1 MIVRTLE
8 DVKARGNY
16 AEKPGVWTS
25 TRYLLKDDRVG
36 FTLTQTTFAAGQSLT
51 MQYKNHIEANLIIS
65 GTGTL
70 TDEESGETWLLE
82 PGSTYTLDKHDRHRL
97 EAKTDLTIVCVFT
110 PALTGKE
117 THDAD
122 GSYPL
127 L

>member
-25 TRYLLKDDRVG
+25 TRYLLKEDEVG
-36 FTLTQTTFAAGQSLT
+36 FTLTQTTFAAGQTLT
-51 MQYKNHIEANLIIS
+51 MEYKNHVEANMIIS
-65 GTGTL
+65 GTAIL
-70 TDEESGETWLLE
+70 TNESSGETFTLE
-82 PGSTYTLDKHDRHRL
+82 AGSTYTLDKHDRHTL
-97 EAKTDLTIVCVFT
+97 QAKTDLTIVCVFT

>member
-1 MIVRTLE
+1 MIVKTLE
-8 DVKARGNY
+8 DVKARGHY
-16 AEKPGVWTS
+16 AEKTGVWTS
-25 TRYLLKDDRVG
+25 TRHLLKEDGVG

-51 MQYKNHIEANLIIS
+51 MQYKNHLEANMIVS
-65 GTGTL
+65 GTAIL
-70 TDEESGETWLLE
+70 TDESSGEVYTLE
-82 PGSTYTLDKHDRHRL
+82 PGSTYTLDKHDRHTL
-97 EAKTDLTIVCVFT
+97 EAKTDLTIICVFT

>member
-25 TRYLLKDDRVG
+25 TRYLLKEDGVG
-36 FTLTQTTFAAGQSLT
+36 FTLTQTTFAAGQSLS
-51 MQYKNHIEANLIIS
+51 MEYKNHVEANMIIS
-65 GTGTL
+65 GTAIL
-70 TDEESGETWLLE
+70 TDESSGEIFTLE